1 MEDHI
6 SQLFDLVASK
16 AYGSLTNEEKA
27 FVDQHISP
35 EEYEMQR
42 SIIASTEELEYP
54 SAVPLALEPLQA
66 SQPILM
72 RSIPLY
78 QMLIGAAC
86 LLVGFFLFSGKKTLD
101 VNFSDDPFR
110 ISIQNN
116 SPVIQVVHDTVF
128 KSLPLLKSTSAAL
141 TNLSSQL
148 VDTVYL
154 LQEQYA
160 GNTRML
166 DASVPSLNVRLNE
179 SLVQSSGVS
188 AKDDKSTTLLPKSQ
202 EFTMK

>member
-1 MEDHI
+1 
-6 SQLFDLVASK
+6 
-16 AYGSLTNEEKA
+16 
-27 FVDQHISP
+27 
-35 EEYEMQR
+35 
-42 SIIASTEELEYP
+42 
-54 SAVPLALEPLQA
+54 
-66 SQPILM
+66 
-72 RSIPLY
+72 
-78 QMLIGAAC
+78 
-86 LLVGFFLFSGKKTLD
+86 
-101 VNFSDDPFR
+101 
-110 ISIQNN
+110 
-116 SPVIQVVHDTVF
+116 VVHDTVF

-148 VDTVYL
+148 VDTVYV

>member
-6 SQLFDLVASK
+6 SQLFDLIASK
-16 AYGSLTNEEKA
+16 AYRSLTNEEKA

-54 SAVPLALEPLQA
+54 DAIPLALETPPV

-72 RSIPLY
+72 RTIPLY
-78 QMLIGAAC
+78 QVLIGAAC
-86 LLVGFFLFSGKKTLD
+86 LLVGFFLFSGKKALD
-101 VNFSDDPFR
+101 VNFSGDPFN
-110 ISIQNN
+110 ISVQHN
-116 SPVIQVVHDTVF
+116 SPVIQVIHDTVF

-141 TNLSSQL
+141 SNMSY
-148 VDTVYL
+148 VIDTVYVL
-154 LQEQYA
+154 NEQYA
-160 GNTRML
+160 ANTRML
-166 DASVPSLNVRLNE
+166 DASVPSLNLKLNE
-179 SLVQSSGVS
+179 SLVQSSGLS